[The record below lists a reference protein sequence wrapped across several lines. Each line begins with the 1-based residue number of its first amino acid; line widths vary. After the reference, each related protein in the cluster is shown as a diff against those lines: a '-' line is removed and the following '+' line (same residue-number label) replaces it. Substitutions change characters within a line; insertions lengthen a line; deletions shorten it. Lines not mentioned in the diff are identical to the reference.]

1 MLQNEDIAKVTE
13 IKGKFDTIWLSSA
26 YLQSYLNVLDFN
38 KIKSRFSWC
47 KKASFS
53 FGDLIAALLVS
64 PLIGV
69 SSINRF
75 TINKD
80 KELITS
86 GKDSYY
92 RILVNKKINWRAF
105 LGQFVKQ
112 YLLKDELFTPAVNPT
127 KCLIFDDTDLSK
139 TGKTI
144 EGISKIY
151 NHVSKSYYLG
161 FKLLVAGY

>member
-1 MLQNEDIAKVTE
+1 MRQNEDIAKVTE
-13 IKGKFDTIWLSSA
+13 IKGRFDTIWLSSA

-112 YLLKDELFTPAVNPT
+112 YL
-127 KCLIFDDTDLSK
+127 
-139 TGKTI
+139 
-144 EGISKIY
+144 
-151 NHVSKSYYLG
+151 
-161 FKLLVAGY
+161 